1 MNTRTWDDE
10 TWQEFA
16 DSQLDHKRTPAQS
29 AIRDARLNNE
39 ALAALRLMV
48 RGY

>member
-1 MNTRTWDDE
+1 MYSQPYADE
-10 TWQEFA
+10 TWEQFA
-16 DSQLDHKRTPAQS
+16 DAQLDHKRTPAQC
-29 AIRDARLNNE
+29 AIRDARLNSE